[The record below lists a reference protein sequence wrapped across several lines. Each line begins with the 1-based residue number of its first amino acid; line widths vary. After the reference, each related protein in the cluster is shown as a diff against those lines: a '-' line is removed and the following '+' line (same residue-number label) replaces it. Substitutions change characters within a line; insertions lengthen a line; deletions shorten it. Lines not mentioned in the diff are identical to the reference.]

1 MRKPYRCCLLLFVF
15 SFPPNTVSLS
25 IYLLVGRDD
34 TRESP
39 AFRFRVLRRLGA
51 SGSFSVDD
59 DAVAVPDD
67 AEAPVVVFVV
77 NVAVSSVAGSCD
89 FDFVSVPFSG
99 ASPDFLESASLPFVD
114 LVVSLAAL
122 LSVVVGV

>member
-1 MRKPYRCCLLLFVF
+1 M
-15 SFPPNTVSLS
+15 
-25 IYLLVGRDD
+25 
-34 TRESP
+34 
-39 AFRFRVLRRLGA
+39 LRRLGA

>member
-1 MRKPYRCCLLLFVF
+1 M
-15 SFPPNTVSLS
+15 
-25 IYLLVGRDD
+25 
-34 TRESP
+34 
-39 AFRFRVLRRLGA
+39 LRRLGA

-67 AEAPVVVFVV
+67 AEAPVVVFVLAV
-77 NVAVSSVAGSCD
+77 VDVDDDVPPDDCFVVDVAVSSVAGSCD